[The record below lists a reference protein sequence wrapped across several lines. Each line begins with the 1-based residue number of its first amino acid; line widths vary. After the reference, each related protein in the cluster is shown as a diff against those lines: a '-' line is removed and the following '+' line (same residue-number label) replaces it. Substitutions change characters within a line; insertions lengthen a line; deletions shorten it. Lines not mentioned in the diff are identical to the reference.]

1 MRILITGGAG
11 FIGSHLTERLLM
23 EGHEVVCL
31 DSLLTGSESS
41 IAHLKNNPLF
51 TFIQHDIVEP
61 FFYEPKIDQIYN
73 LACPASP
80 VHYQNNPVHTT
91 KACTIGVIN
100 MLGFARKHGARFL
113 QASTSEVYGDPEVHP
128 QNESYRGN
136 VNTIGPRACYDEGK
150 RCAETLCLDYY
161 RMHGLEIKIIRIF
174 NTYGPRMAFNDGRVI
189 SNFLYQALRGERLT
203 IDGDGSQTRSF
214 CYVDDLVEGMIRLMN
229 TPSEFQG
236 PVNVGNPVE
245 FTIKELAEKVV
256 NLVRHPSGNGY
267 IFSEKFREDD
277 PMQRC
282 PDISLAQKVLGW
294 SPTINLETGL
304 IKTLADFRGRLSS
317 NN

>member
-1 MRILITGGAG
+1 
-11 FIGSHLTERLLM
+11 
-23 EGHEVVCL
+23 
-31 DSLLTGSESS
+31 
-41 IAHLKNNPLF
+41 
-51 TFIQHDIVEP
+51 
-61 FFYEPKIDQIYN
+61 
-73 LACPASP
+73 
-80 VHYQNNPVHTT
+80 
-91 KACTIGVIN
+91 
-100 MLGFARKHGARFL
+100 
-113 QASTSEVYGDPEVHP
+113 
-128 QNESYRGN
+128 
-136 VNTIGPRACYDEGK
+136 
-150 RCAETLCLDYY
+150 
-161 RMHGLEIKIIRIF
+161 
-174 NTYGPRMAFNDGRVI
+174 MAFNDGRVI